1 VSTFLDNAR
10 SIFEAAESAALSG
23 HAASHLTI
31 VVGDDG
37 AIRMIADSDWPLD
50 RVLAHNGGRM
60 AYRVS
65 EQAGRLRV
73 EGCSAGAVCRMEA
86 DTPRSAPRR
95 LAALASPIPLPGPG
109 AIPASRQPRFPQE
122 AAAVPYAI
130 PASRRNLAASSGGV
144 GLM

>member
-1 VSTFLDNAR
+1 VGTFLDNAR

-31 VVGDDG
+31 LVGGDG
-37 AIRMIADSDWPLD
+37 AIRIITDSDWPLD
-50 RVLAHNGGRM
+50 RLLAHNGGRM

-65 EQAGRLRV
+65 EDAGRLRV
-73 EGCSAGAVCRMEA
+73 EGFSGGAACRMET

-95 LAALASPIPLPGPG
+95 LAALASPLPPL
-109 AIPASRQPRFPQE
+109 AT
-122 AAAVPYAI
+122 YAI
-130 PASRRNLAASSGGV
+130 PSSRRNLAASSGGV